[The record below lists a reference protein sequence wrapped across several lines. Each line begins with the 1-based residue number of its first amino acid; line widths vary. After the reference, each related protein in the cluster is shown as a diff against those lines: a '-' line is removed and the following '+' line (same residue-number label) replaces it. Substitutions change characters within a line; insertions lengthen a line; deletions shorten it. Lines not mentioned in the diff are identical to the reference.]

1 MAQTL
6 DELQNTL
13 AFLQKEN
20 DTLKT
25 LVKESQSRLS
35 ETQGL
40 LATYEAFCDVDMFPE
55 IESRVSIAK
64 EIESLGGLDSVKESV
79 SKLKAYEALGTVE
92 DIVNDK
98 ATFDRVFKE
107 HDAYVRLGSLDQVKE
122 SLEQFDAS
130 KEKLDLLA
138 RYEEFGSVEEM
149 EKLRDLFTD
158 ASAKV
163 EAFGEIG
170 STEEIKSTSELL
182 SKYAAFGSVEE
193 VEKAAE
199 ALKGYTDLGDLESMT
214 KVAETFAKYVDL
226 GTLEQVGEFKAAS
239 EAFESLGYDIDKAN
253 ELLAKAAE
261 DAREAELSRL
271 TAFGIT
277 KEVAESTLAMNGGDI
292 EKAATYLESLGMN
305 KKDILIGKKIE
316 SVDTT
321 KETKRNWLETTSEGY
336 ATSLHKFL

>member
-40 LATYEAFCDVDMFPE
+40 LATYEAFCDVDQFPE
-55 IESRVSIAK
+55 IEANISLAR
-64 EIESLGGLDSVKESV
+64 EIVTNYGGLDSVKESV

-92 DIVNDK
+92 DIVTDK

-107 HDAYVRLGSLDQVKE
+107 HDSYVRLGSLDQVKE
-122 SLEQFDAS
+122 SLVLVDS
-130 KEKLDLLA
+130 TKEKLDLLA
-138 RYEEFGSVEEM
+138 KYEEYGSIDELEKTKELFLDASKKVESIGSVE
-149 EKLRDLFTD
+149 DVT
-158 ASAKV
+158 AK
-163 EAFGEIG
+163 
-170 STEEIKSTSELL
+170 SELL
-182 SKYAAFGSVEE
+182 AKYEAFGSVEE

-199 ALKGYTDLGDLESMT
+199 SLKGYTNLGDLESMT
-214 KVAETFAKYVDL
+214 KVAETFSKYVDL